1 MEEHC
6 NESREWSKRPLDPTE
21 RPIKALLRECQV
33 FRVPT
38 AHPADIS
45 GVLDLIATATVAAPD
60 IRAIFGKTEGNGCVN
75 DFTRAY
81 AVTALQAGLAPHL
94 NCAPA
99 EVGQHIAMVMSG
111 GTEGGLSPHLLV
123 FAASPA
129 PTDAKPDRSSAIAT
143 AVTRDFLPEE
153 IGRMA
158 QIDATAEAVTAAI
171 AQAGIIDPEDVH
183 YVQIKCPLL
192 TSERVLTAAARGQ
205 SVATEDTYASMRYSR
220 GASALGVALALGEV
234 AREAL
239 NDDAVCRRLDLWSG
253 RASTSAGIELM
264 HNEVIVL
271 GNSNNW
277 ASDAVIS
284 HRVMQDAIDLP
295 GGGWCTGRRR
305 ARFGW
310 SIAGGPVGSDGA
322 GCAACP
328 PGEGR
333 SGVNRPHPR
342 CPPYHA
348 GRQRHQCDSPCAGVG
363 GRRVGRVDRPHRF
376 IRLRRCRAPRA
387 GRRRPGG
394 SDRSADA
401 NSLKRIGC
409 RRLGRDPRL
418 WPPAPTCAPG
428 RGLSVQSQMSVVARP
443 QLRFQQLS
451 GRGVRQAVD
460 HHHVVRH
467 PPFGDMRRQ
476 EVEN

>member
-129 PTDAKPDRSSAIAT
+129 PTDAKPDRSLAIAT

-277 ASDAVIS
+277 ASDAVIA

-295 GGGWCTGRRR
+295 AVVGALADVGLVSGGRLPGGQLDQTRRDALLAVLAKADPGSTGRIRGARHIMLDDSDINATRHAR
-305 ARFGW
+305 ALVGGVLAGLVGRTDLFVSGG
-310 SIAGGPVGSDGA
+310 AEHQGPDGGGPVA
-322 GCAACP
+322 VIA
-328 PGEGR
+328 
-333 SGVNRPHPR
+333 
-342 CPPYHA
+342 
-348 GRQRHQCDSPCAGVG
+348 
-363 GRRVGRVDRPHRF
+363 RRTRTV
-376 IRLRRCRAPRA
+376 
-387 GRRRPGG
+387 
-394 SDRSADA
+394 
-401 NSLKRIGC
+401 
-409 RRLGRDPRL
+409 
-418 WPPAPTCAPG
+418 
-428 RGLSVQSQMSVVARP
+428 
-443 QLRFQQLS
+443 
-451 GRGVRQAVD
+451 
-460 HHHVVRH
+460 
-467 PPFGDMRRQ
+467 
-476 EVEN
+476 